1 MILILRIIFFY
12 VSYLQSLC
20 CFFCFFM
27 YCIEIFFVVYV
38 FSFFFF
44 HFSCFRFFNVLVCF
58 EMRWND
64 FRDFCLIT
72 GQNKHTTFFKSGSRW
87 QVDAVGMK
95 LQTLFWLYL
104 YYYCI
109 NCTYSTIQSPNGRY
123 ISDCSHLALKN
134 VLVVR

>member
-20 CFFCFFM
+20 CFFFAFLCIVLKYSLQSMFFL
-27 YCIEIFFVVYV
+27 

-58 EMRWND
+58 EMRRND

-109 NCTYSTIQSPNGRY
+109 NCTYSTIQSLMSGT
-123 ISDCSHLALKN
+123 LAIVRTSQKN
-134 VLVVR
+134 VVR